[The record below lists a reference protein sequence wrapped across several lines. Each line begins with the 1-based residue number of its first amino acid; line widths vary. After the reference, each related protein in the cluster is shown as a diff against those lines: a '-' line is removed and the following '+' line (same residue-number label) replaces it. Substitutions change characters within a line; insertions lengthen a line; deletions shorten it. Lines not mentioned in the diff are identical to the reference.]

1 MTGSLVTVCLVVLGL
16 SVIGSSKAVEEWKAI
31 LAWTQIALFAVA
43 AYGGQLMFRNP
54 GQATEVWFAFP
65 PDWVHWLPPA
75 WLARFVDEACLAPRL
90 ELLGIAAGMLVGT
103 AILVAITLRQISAM
117 YETMQPVEVSRHERI
132 MPPEAVGVLPG
143 PNWFRRSFSTE
154 FRIGCW
160 LSWRALRQNAAHRMR
175 CLYPV
180 NLAVAV
186 TLLGPLTDQFANP
199 LTTPVAVGGEFDAAG
214 RPSCHCS
221 PSISSLSVPVVL
233 LNLTFSEWNGASWL
247 LTSAPLRRPAAVTHG
262 AIAIVQLLIVTP
274 LCLLLWLCMFASWG
288 DVVAA
293 TAHAGLA
300 WLLSIPAALASVW
313 VVIPDLPLTRP
324 ASRGGTLGTRR
335 PAAVRTQL
343 RSLGDR
349 RPALRLC
356 RFCRFLDRSPGSD
369 RRSDARDGRG
379 SATSVRT
386 ALRRVAMI
394 SMKQSRRW
402 LKTAR
407 GQLLLFAA
415 VYCGAIVMAVGSLI
429 LKPVLFEPYIQH
441 RLPTMSDELTAKV
454 EAIAS
459 GTASAD
465 QLKGLSSNSL
475 TAAYGGLINNE
486 FSDPEGRVISGLVR
500 FRSEEVL
507 GRLQTTVATG
517 TIDQRQ
523 QAIRLL
529 KASRSADRS
538 QAIRLTRSLFDR
550 ALRMGDQEIRQAA
563 ESAHPDTHL

>member
-1 MTGSLVTVCLVVLGL
+1 MSDLTNRLLERLRIDPRQFRALTKAFVLMDLRSPHFAASTGTKPGWAISPLFWVFGQCLAISAIASLILFLRVSAYMYSFVGLATSMLVLATTVLVEFHEVVFQPRDLSVVGPQPVDARTYSAARFANLLFYVAMMFAALNLFPAVVGAGLDDVNFWYLPAYLVATMTGSLVTVCLVVLGL

-186 TLLGPLTDQFANP
+186 TLLGLLTDQFANP
-199 LTTPVAVGGEFDAAG
+199 LTTPVAVGGKFDAAG
-214 RPSCHCS
+214 QTVMPLLAVYLVA
-221 PSISSLSVPVVL
+221 LSVPVVL

-324 ASRGGTLGTRR
+324 ASRGGTLGT
-335 PAAVRTQL
+335 AVL
-343 RSLGDR
+343 PLS
-349 RPALRLC
+349 ALSCVASAIGGLH
-356 RFCRFLDRSPGSD
+356 FVFAGSV
-369 RRSDARDGRG
+369 GFWIG
-379 SATSVRT
+379 
-386 ALRRVAMI
+386 ALA
-394 SMKQSRRW
+394 
-402 LKTAR
+402 
-407 GQLLLFAA
+407 
-415 VYCGAIVMAVGSLI
+415 AIV
-429 LKPVLFEPYIQH
+429 VLTLGTGAAAQRRFA
-441 RLPTMSDELTAKV
+441 RL
-454 EAIAS
+454 
-459 GTASAD
+459 
-465 QLKGLSSNSL
+465 
-475 TAAYGGLINNE
+475 YGG
-486 FSDPEGRVISGLVR
+486 SP
-500 FRSEEVL
+500 
-507 GRLQTTVATG
+507 
-517 TIDQRQ
+517 
-523 QAIRLL
+523 
-529 KASRSADRS
+529 
-538 QAIRLTRSLFDR
+538 
-550 ALRMGDQEIRQAA
+550 
-563 ESAHPDTHL
+563 